1 MAKLVLTNA
10 VVKINS
16 VDYSTNINQV
26 EIAVSSDEVDTTAFS
41 STGWRT
47 VTGGLKSA
55 NVTLSFH
62 NDYAAS
68 GIDSVLWAALNTVA
82 TVVVIPNG
90 TAVSASNPSYS
101 FTALVNSVTPI
112 SGSIGDLVVQN
123 LSWPV
128 SGEIVRGTTA

>member
-47 VTGGLKSA
+47 VTGGLKSGS
-55 NVTLSFH
+55 VTLSFH

-68 GIDSVLWAALNTVA
+68 GVDSVLWTALNTLA
-82 TVVVIPNG
+82 TVVVLPNG
-90 TAVSASNPSYS
+90 TAASATNPSYT
-101 FTALVNSVTPI
+101 FTALVNNVTPVSGSVGDLAVQNLTWPI
-112 SGSIGDLVVQN
+112 SGEVT
-123 LSWPV
+123 
-128 SGEIVRGTTA
+128 RATA

>member
-47 VTGGLKSA
+47 VTGGLKSGS
-55 NVTLSFH
+55 VTLSFH

-68 GIDSVLWAALNTVA
+68 GIDSVLWAALNSIA
-82 TVVVIPNG
+82 TVVVLPNG
-90 TAVSASNPSYS
+90 TAASATNPSYT
-101 FTALVNSVTPI
+101 FTALVNNVTPVSGAVGDLAVQNLTWPI
-112 SGSIGDLVVQN
+112 SGEVT
-123 LSWPV
+123 
-128 SGEIVRGTTA
+128 RATA